1 MLPDQTFIAGWEFW
15 IDRGGT
21 FTDIVARRPD
31 GVLLTHKLLSEN
43 PEHYRDAA
51 ATGIALLLSAEGAD
65 RTQIGAVKM
74 GTTVATNA
82 LLERRGEPTL
92 LAITAGHGDALRI
105 GYQSRPRLF
114 DRHIRLPEALYAQ
127 VVEIDER
134 VAVDGKVLRALNED
148 TARRDLAAAYQRGL
162 RAIAIVL
169 MHGWQHQAHE
179 QRLADIARDIGYT
192 QISVSHEVSPLVKL
206 IGRGDTTVADAYLTP
221 VLRRYLDQL
230 EAELGGA
237 RLLMMQSNGGL
248 ADARRYRGKDAVLSG
263 PAGGIVGMA
272 RTAFDAGFERVI
284 GFDMGG
290 TSTDVSHYAGEYE
303 RAWETTVAGVRL
315 RAPMMAIHTIAA
327 GGGSICRLIGAR
339 LRVGPESA
347 GAVPGPACY
356 RRGGPLTVTDCNL
369 LLGKLQSEFFP
380 AVLGPHADQS
390 LDRDVVVQ
398 RFDALVTELEAVTG
412 ETLSPAEIAEGFLR
426 IAVDS
431 MAHAIRQIST
441 QRGHD
446 LTRYTLACFGG
457 AGGQHACLVAESLGM
472 RQVMIHPYAGVLS
485 AYGMGLADLRVLRER
500 SVELLLNQAE
510 NSLQALADELDT
522 QVRAELLQ
530 QAAGSPLESLQVQ
543 RQARLKYAGTDSALP
558 VALADADTMRRA
570 FETLHRRQF
579 GFDAPDKAVVVEM
592 LAVEAIG
599 APLAG
604 YVQAQQ
610 ASNETAEPIAQVD
623 VRMRGAMHRVPV
635 YDRDRLP
642 ASWAVAGPA
651 IVREYTGTVVV
662 EPGWNARL
670 DSLRNLILEFA
681 EHAHADV
688 DSSVEADAV
697 RLELFNNRFMAIAEQ
712 MGYALQNTAHSV
724 NIKERLDFSCA
735 LFDRGG
741 HLVANAPHIPVHLGS
756 MGDSVRAVIARREQA
771 GTMFKSGQAYMLNA
785 PYNGGT
791 HLPDITV
798 VMPVFDV
805 DDATLL
811 GYVAAR
817 GHHAD
822 IGGITPGSMPP
833 HSRSVED
840 EGVLIDD
847 FLLVENGRLR
857 EAEVRALLASGM
869 WPARNPDQ
877 NLADLRAQAAAC
889 VRGAEELRT
898 LVAESGRD
906 VVEAYLNHV
915 QRHAETCVRRLLDR
929 VVDGDAQIE
938 MDDGAVIRVAITV
951 DRANSTALIDF
962 SGTSAQL
969 GSNFNAPLSICR
981 AAVLYVLRCMID
993 EDIPLNDGCLVPIEL
1008 HVPEGSMLNPRYP
1021 AAVVA
1026 GNVET
1031 SQAVTDALFAALGAM
1046 AGAQGTMNN
1055 FTFGDEHRQYYETI
1069 CGGSGAGPG
1078 FDGASAVQTHMT
1090 NSRLT
1095 DPEVLETR
1103 FPVVLQQFSVRAG
1116 SGGAGAY
1123 RGGDGVVRKL
1133 LFRESLTAGIL
1144 SNRRLVAPSGLA
1156 GGAPALAGRNSVERA
1171 DGSVELLDSTAA
1183 VAMNAGDVFVIETP
1197 GGGGFGPASTSKH
1210 RNL

>member
-1 MLPDQTFIAGWEFW
+1 MQPDEPSADDWEFW

-31 GVLLTHKLLSEN
+31 GLLLTHKLLSDN

-51 ATGIALLLSAEGAD
+51 AAGIAYLLKRHGAPAD
-65 RTQIGAVKM
+65 RIGAVKM

-92 LAITAGHGDALRI
+92 LAVTKGHADALRI

-114 DRHIRLPEALYAQ
+114 DRHIQLPRPLYSQ

-134 VAVDGKVLRALNED
+134 ISVDGEVLQALDED
-148 TARRDLAAAYQRGL
+148 AARRDLGAVYQLGL

-179 QRLADIARDIGYT
+179 RRLAEIAAEIGYT
-192 QISVSHEVSPLVKL
+192 QISIGHEVSPLIKL

-230 EAELGGA
+230 EAELRGA
-237 RLLMMQSNGGL
+237 RLLLMQSNGGL
-248 ADARRYRGKDAVLSG
+248 AEARRYRGKDAVLSG

-272 RTAFDAGFERVI
+272 RTAAEAGFERVI

-327 GGGSICRLIGAR
+327 GGGSICRFDGAR

-347 GAVPGPACY
+347 GALPGPACY
-356 RRGGPLTVTDCNL
+356 RRGGPLTMTDCNL
-369 LLGKLQSEFFP
+369 LLGKLQAEFFP
-380 AVLGPHADQS
+380 AVFGPNADQP

-398 RFDALVTELEAVTG
+398 RFDALAEELSAATSG
-412 ETLSPAEIAEGFLR
+412 PMSASEIAEGLLS
-426 IAVDS
+426 IAVDN

-446 LTRYTLACFGG
+446 LARYTLACFGG
-457 AGGQHACLVAESLGM
+457 AGGQHACLVAEALGM

-500 SVELLLNQAE
+500 SVELPLLDVAAK
-510 NSLQALADELDT
+510 LQALASELAE
-522 QVRAELLQ
+522 QARAELLQ
-530 QAAGSPLESLQVQ
+530 QATGSPLDSLQVQ
-543 RQARLKYAGTDSALP
+543 HRVQLRYAGTDSALP
-558 VALADADTMRRA
+558 VELGEAATMRSA
-570 FETLHRRQF
+570 FENLHRRRF
-579 GFDAPDKAVVVEM
+579 GFDAPDKPVLVEM
-592 LAVEAIG
+592 LIVEAIG
-599 APLAG
+599 APRSG
-604 YVQAQQ
+604 RSQVI
-610 ASNETAEPIAQVD
+610 ASDSISTTPLAQVD
-623 VRMRGAMHRVPV
+623 ATLRGQLCRVAV

-642 ASWAVAGPA
+642 PAWSIDGPV
-651 IVREYTGTVVV
+651 IIRESTGTVVV
-662 EPGWNARL
+662 EPGWNARI
-670 DSLRNLILEFA
+670 DAQRNLILQFVAAATDEA
-681 EHAHADV
+681 AQ
-688 DSSVEADAV
+688 SIEADAV
-697 RLELFNNRFMAIAEQ
+697 RLELYNNRFMAIAEQ

-741 HLVANAPHIPVHLGS
+741 RLVANAPHIPVHLGS
-756 MGDSVRAVIARREQA
+756 MGDSVRAVIRRREQS
-771 GTMFKSGQAYMLNA
+771 GSTFKAGQAYMLNA

-798 VMPVFDV
+798 VMPVFDA
-805 DDATLL
+805 DNATLL

-833 HSRSVED
+833 HSRSVDE

-847 FLLVENGRLR
+847 FLLVDDGRLR
-857 EAEVRALLASGM
+857 EAETRALLATGR

-877 NLADLRAQAAAC
+877 NLADLRAQVAAC
-889 VRGAEELRT
+889 ARGAEELRL
-898 LVAESGRD
+898 LVTESGRAI
-906 VVEAYLNHV
+906 VEAYLTHV
-915 QRHAETCVRRLLDR
+915 QTHAESCVRRLLSH
-929 VVDGDAQIE
+929 VVDGAAAVE
-938 MDDGAVIRVAITV
+938 MDDGAMIRVAIKV
-951 DRANSTALIDF
+951 DREQHTARIDF

-969 GSNFNAPLSICR
+969 ASNFNAPLSICR

-993 EDIPLNDGCLVPIEL
+993 EDIPLNDGCLAPIEL
-1008 HVPEGSMLNPRYP
+1008 IVPEGSMLNPRYP

-1055 FTFGDEHRQYYETI
+1055 FTFGDEQRQYYETI

-1103 FPVVLQQFSVRAG
+1103 FPVLLEQYSI
-1116 SGGAGAY
+1116 
-1123 RGGDGVVRKL
+1123 RGGDGVIRRL
-1133 LFRESLTAGIL
+1133 RFLEPMSAGIL
-1144 SNRRLVAPSGLA
+1144 SNRRRVAPCGLA
-1156 GGAPALAGRNSVERA
+1156 GGGSAAVGRNSVERI
-1171 DGSVELLDSTAA
+1171 GGRVEVLDSTAA

-1197 GGGGFGPASTSKH
+1197 GGGGHGHA
-1210 RNL
+1210 R

>member
-1 MLPDQTFIAGWEFW
+1 MPPDETDAADWEFW

-31 GVLLTHKLLSEN
+31 GLLLTHKLLSDN

-51 ATGIALLLSAEGAD
+51 AAGIAQLLKQHAEHG
-65 RTQIGAVKM
+65 RRIGAVKM

-92 LAITAGHGDALRI
+92 LAITKGHADALRI

-114 DRHIRLPEALYAQ
+114 DRHIRLPSPLYAQ
-127 VVEIDER
+127 VIEIDER
-134 VAVDGKVLRALNED
+134 VSVDGEVLRALDED
-148 TARRDLAAAYQRGL
+148 AARRDLAAVHQLGI
-162 RAIAIVL
+162 RAVAIVL
-169 MHGWQHQAHE
+169 MHGWQHQQHE
-179 QRLADIARDIGYT
+179 RRLAEIARAIGYT
-192 QISVSHEVSPLVKL
+192 QISISHEVSPLIKL

-221 VLRRYLDQL
+221 VLRRYLDRLQ
-230 EAELGGA
+230 AELHGA
-237 RLLMMQSNGGL
+237 RLLLMQSNGGL
-248 ADARRYRGKDAVLSG
+248 AEARRYRGKDAVLSG

-272 RTAFDAGFERVI
+272 RTAAAAGFERVI

-327 GGGSICRLIGAR
+327 GGGSICRFDGAR

-356 RRGGPLTVTDCNL
+356 RRGGPLTITDCNL
-369 LLGKLQSEFFP
+369 LLGKLQADFFP
-380 AVLGPHADQS
+380 AVFGPNADQK

-398 RFDALVTELEAVTG
+398 RFDALSTELSAATGAPMSAV
-412 ETLSPAEIAEGFLR
+412 EIAEGLLS

-446 LTRYTLACFGG
+446 LARYALACFGG
-457 AGGQHACLVAESLGM
+457 AGGQHACLVAEALGM

-485 AYGMGLADLRVLRER
+485 AYGMGLADLRVLSER
-500 SVELLLNQAE
+500 SVERPLLDVA
-510 NSLQALADELDT
+510 ADLPIMA
-522 QVRAELLQ
+522 AELAAQARSELRQ
-530 QAAGSPLESLQVQ
+530 QADGSPLQSLAVQ
-543 RQARLKYAGTDSALP
+543 QRAQLRYAGTDSALP
-558 VALADADTMRRA
+558 VELADAQTMRVA
-570 FETLHRRQF
+570 FERLHRRRF
-579 GFDAPDKAVVVEM
+579 GFDAPGKPIIVEM
-592 LAVEAIG
+592 LSVEAIA
-599 APLAG
+599 APRSGRPQL
-604 YVQAQQ
+604 VE
-610 ASNETAEPIAQVD
+610 ASALSTEPLTQVD
-623 VRMRGAMHRVPV
+623 VVLRGQPQRVEV

-642 ASWAVAGPA
+642 IGWATEGPA
-651 IVREYTGTVVV
+651 ILRESTGTVVV
-662 EPGWNARL
+662 EPGWNARI
-670 DSLRNLILEFA
+670 DAQRNLILQRVA
-681 EHAHADV
+681 AAQAAV
-688 DSSVEADAV
+688 QSTAADAV

-712 MGYALQNTAHSV
+712 MGYALQHTAHSV

-741 HLVANAPHIPVHLGS
+741 RLVANAPHIPVHLGS
-756 MGDSVRAVIARREQA
+756 MGDSVRAVIARRGHGGRGFVA
-771 GTMFKSGQAYMLNA
+771 GQVYMLNA

-798 VMPVFDV
+798 VMPVFDT
-805 DDATLL
+805 DASTLL

-822 IGGITPGSMPP
+822 IGGISPGSMPP
-833 HSRSVED
+833 HSRSVDE

-847 FLLVENGRLR
+847 FLLVDDGRLR
-857 EAEVRALLASGM
+857 EEQTRALLATGR

-877 NLADLRAQAAAC
+877 NLADLRAQVAAC
-889 VRGAEELRT
+889 ARGAEELRL
-898 LVAESGRD
+898 LVAEAGRD
-906 VVEAYLNHV
+906 VVEAYLSHV
-915 QRHAETCVRRLLDR
+915 QAHAEMCVRRLLAR
-929 VVDGDAQIE
+929 VADGQASVT
-938 MDDGAVIRVAITV
+938 MDDGALIRVAITV
-951 DRANSTALIDF
+951 DRQRQSARIDF
-962 SGTSAQL
+962 GGSSAQL
-969 GSNFNAPLSICR
+969 ASNFNAPLAICR

-1008 HVPEGSMLNPRYP
+1008 VVPEGSMLNPRYP

-1055 FTFGDEHRQYYETI
+1055 FTFGDEQRQYYETI
-1069 CGGSGAGPG
+1069 SGGSGAGPG

-1103 FPVVLQQFSVRAG
+1103 FPVVLEQFSIRQG
-1116 SGGAGAY
+1116 SGGEGEF
-1123 RGGDGVVRKL
+1123 RGGDGVVRRL
-1133 LFRESLTAGIL
+1133 RFRQAMSAGIL
-1144 SNRRLVAPSGLA
+1144 SNRRRVAPSGLA
-1156 GGAPALAGRNSVERA
+1156 GGGAAAVGRNWVERA
-1171 DGSVELLDSTAA
+1171 DGRIEILDSTAA

-1197 GGGGFGPASTSKH
+1197 GGGGYGRGDH
-1210 RNL
+1210 RPL